1 MSLLCKWFGHKRG
14 EVRPWKPTPLGIS
27 RGYTKEK
34 VEVLFTVE
42 SNCPRCGAKETELK
56 WFRLEEWENRYTY
69 KTMGCE
75 FLMKRN
81 LD

>member
-1 MSLLCKWFGHKRG
+1 MNKWCKWFGHKRG
-14 EVRPWKPTPLGIS
+14 GVLPWKPTPLGIS
-27 RGYTKEK
+27 RGYAKEG

-42 SNCPRCGAKETELK
+42 SHCPRCGDKITELK
-56 WFRLEEWENRYTY
+56 WFKLEEWENRYTY

-75 FLMKRN
+75 FLLKRD